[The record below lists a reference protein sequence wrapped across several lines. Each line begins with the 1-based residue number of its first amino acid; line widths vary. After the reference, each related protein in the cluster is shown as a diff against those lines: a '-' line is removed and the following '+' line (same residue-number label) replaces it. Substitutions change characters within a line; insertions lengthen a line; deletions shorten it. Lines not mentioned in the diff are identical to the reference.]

1 MAFSLKTWV
10 NRISEYPNRRK
21 LTHEDGSTELVTVAR
36 AEGQISAEGNAF
48 SAEEMNDLE
57 NRIKGGFDEVNQSL
71 NKLNEGIGC
80 SYNGIDVIYR
90 SNSDISEGLYTSTR
104 DGFVQGIAKTA
115 AKSGIPFAR
124 LLINNALV
132 FEGSALAKN
141 YSYLWT
147 PLFEVRKGDIIKYTL
162 TSGTD
167 DGTKELRIY
176 KHRQR

>member
-1 MAFSLKTWV
+1 MALLYFVDTIIHYIRHKSKHFNPHFFKT
-10 NRISEYPNRRK
+10 S
-21 LTHEDGSTELVTVAR
+21 
-36 AEGQISAEGNAF
+36 
-48 SAEEMNDLE
+48 
-57 NRIKGGFDEVNQSL
+57 NQSL
-71 NKLNEGIGC
+71 NELNEGIGC

-167 DGTKELRIY
+167 DGNKELRIY